1 MKQST
6 TLSQSGFTLIELMI
20 TVAIVAILAALVAP
34 ALQEFA
40 IKNRLKNIGF
50 EFTSSVLKA
59 RNTAINGNTCVTL
72 CISTNTDENLPSCS
86 TTGSDWQVGWIGFLN
101 PSCDSPSQ
109 YSPSSIEEIF
119 IIRNGES
126 SDYHLNVQ
134 GTAIRRIRFNARGL
148 PNARREFD
156 LVYQSVGN
164 SITEN
169 YGFNICLDV
178 MGRTKTISNAAS
190 CP

>member
-1 MKQST
+1 MKRST
-6 TLSQSGFTLIELMI
+6 TRTQRGFTLVELMI
-20 TVAIVAILAALVAP
+20 TVAIVAVVAAIAAP

-59 RNTAINGNTCVTL
+59 RNTAISGNTCVTL
-72 CISTNTDENLPSCS
+72 CISTNTDESLPTCS

-101 PSCDSPSQ
+101 PSCDSPSL

-119 IIRNGES
+119 IVRNGES

-134 GTAIRRIRFNARGL
+134 GTAIRRIRFNTRGL

-156 LVYQSVGN
+156 LVYQSVGDK
-164 SITEN
+164 ITQN
-169 YGFNICLDV
+169 HGFNICLDAI
-178 MGRTKTISNAAS
+178 GRTQTISSAAS